1 MGLRLIS
8 LFLLVVISGAA
19 CSKRPKHELRGAWIA
34 SVKNIDWPS
43 RTGLPADAQRAEYR
57 ALLDEACRIGLNAV
71 FVQVRPTAD
80 AFYASPY
87 EPWSRWLT
95 GTQGQDPGYDVLRF
109 LVDEAHARNLEFH
122 AWFNPYRVTKE
133 HGVDELAADH
143 PARVHP
149 DWVKTYGGQLYFD
162 PGLPEVRAHIEAVI
176 MDVVAK
182 YDIDGVHFD
191 DYFYPYP
198 IENEEFADDD
208 TFHHYGLVFADKGDW
223 RRHNVNVLVSELGAA
238 IHAAKP
244 WVRFGI
250 SPFGIWRNA
259 SSDPTGSAT
268 HAFEGYSKIYAD
280 SRAWIKNGWIDYVVP
295 QLYFPI
301 GHPRAPY
308 DVLVAW
314 WAREVAGT
322 NVELYIGQATYE
334 IGNKGWTDPNEMLRH
349 LELDGTLAGVA
360 GDVYFSMTKLRD
372 NPLGTTELLR
382 SGPYASPAL
391 LPSRVTDE
399 RRKRR

>member
-1 MGLRLIS
+1 MSLRLITT
-8 LFLLVVISGAA
+8 LILLVIGSA
-19 CSKRPKHELRGAWIA
+19 CSKRAPKPELRGAWIA

-57 ALLDEACRIGLNAV
+57 ALLDEARRIGLNAV

-80 AFYASPY
+80 ALYASPY
-87 EPWSRWLT
+87 EPWSLWLT
-95 GTQGQDPGYDVLRF
+95 GTQGQDPGYDVLGF
-109 LVDEAHARNLEFH
+109 LVEEAHARNLEFH

-133 HGVDELAADH
+133 KGIDELDANH

-149 DWVKTYGGQLYFD
+149 DWVRTYGGQLYFD
-162 PGLPEVRAHIEAVI
+162 PGVPDVRAHIQAVI

-198 IENEEFADDD
+198 IENEEFGDDD
-208 TFHHYGLVFADKGDW
+208 TYRRYGTGFADKGDW
-223 RRHNVNVLVSELGAA
+223 RRDNVNVLIAKLGTA

-244 WVRFGI
+244 WVRFGV
-250 SPFGIWRNA
+250 SPFAIWRNM
-259 SSDPTGSAT
+259 SSDPSGSAT
-268 HAFEGYSKIYAD
+268 NAFEAYSKIYAD
-280 SRAWIKNGWIDYVVP
+280 SRAWIKHGWIDYVVP
-295 QLYFPI
+295 QVYFPI
-301 GHPRAPY
+301 GHPVAPY

-322 NVELYIGQATYE
+322 SVDLYVGQGTFQ

-349 LELDGTLAGVA
+349 LEFNHTHDGVA

-382 SGPYASPAL
+382 SGPYASPAV
-391 LPSRVTDE
+391 LPTRGP
-399 RRKRR
+399 RRRHR